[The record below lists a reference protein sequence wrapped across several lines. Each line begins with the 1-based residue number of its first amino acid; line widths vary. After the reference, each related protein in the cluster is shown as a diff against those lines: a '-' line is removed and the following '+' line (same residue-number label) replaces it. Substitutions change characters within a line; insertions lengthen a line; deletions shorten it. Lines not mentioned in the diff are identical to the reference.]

1 MALPTLFEAK
11 HHAVI
16 ASRHM
21 TIYMHV
27 QTRSMHMVLGGR
39 ESGNKNEDSLNIE
52 SLQNKGD

>member
-1 MALPTLFEAK
+1 MALPTLVEAK

-27 QTRSMHMVLGGR
+27 QTRSMHMVLGGKVK
-39 ESGNKNEDSLNIE
+39 GNRNEESLNTENI
-52 SLQNKGD
+52 